1 VIIEKFSLKAQ
12 DAIERASRLA
22 VKKEHQFV
30 TPWHLLHGLLE
41 QEGSPAQRYLSEAEV
56 NLEVLGAKADGQLL
70 TQPKAKV
77 DSQQTSINR
86 EMEKVLIHAEEAA
99 TSMGD
104 KYIGINHIMLA
115 MLELEELMAALEEAG
130 TKKEVLVTILKQPP
144 KGGYQPGEGAP
155 GEFEYLDKYTTDLTE
170 RARQGGL
177 DPIIGRDEEIRQTIQ
192 ILSRRLKNNPII
204 IGEPGVGKT
213 AIVEGLA
220 QRIVGGDVPDNL
232 KDTVVLALDMGQ
244 LIAGAKYRGEFEER
258 FKRVLDEIAAAGNI
272 ITFIDEIHI
281 IVGAGA
287 SEGAM
292 DAANLLKPALSRG
305 EIHCVGAT
313 TLEEYRKHIEKDA
326 ALMRRFQIVMVE
338 EPTVDDTVS
347 ILRGVKEKYEVHHG
361 VRIQDIAVTAAAK
374 LSQRYITDRF
384 LPDKAID
391 LIDQTAATIRIALAS
406 KPEEID
412 KIDRQIVQ
420 LEIEA
425 RALADE
431 TDEQLKERLKLLEEE
446 LSELKVRSNEL
457 TEKWQKEKQAI
468 SEVQEANKAL
478 EEAKREMEQKVREED
493 FSRVAELQY
502 KVIPEC
508 EKVLEEY
515 GDIDISGSAFLR
527 EAIDDQDIAATV
539 SRWTGIP
546 VSKMLG
552 EERDRLLHLEDH
564 LRKRVV
570 GQDDAL
576 SAIAKAVRRSRSGLQ
591 DPNRPLG
598 SFLMLGPSGVG
609 KTELAKALAEFMFD
623 DERAL
628 IRIDMSEFMEK
639 HSVARLVGAPPGY
652 VGYDEGGVLTNSV
665 RRKPY
670 SVVLFD
676 EVEKGHPDVF
686 NLFLQLL
693 DDGRLTDS
701 QGRTVNYT
709 NTIIIMT
716 SNLGAEHIEPAETEE
731 DAQRMIQGI
740 MQAVRGHFRPEFLNR
755 LDDILVFSQLSPEVM
770 PIIVDIQLRKLRELL
785 QERQIQLEV
794 KEEAKLLLAEEGYNP
809 LYGARPLQRVIQARL
824 QDHLAEEIISGALQE
839 EQTVV
844 ITVVDGEFVFHTDGG
859 HESAATDQQVEPADV
874 DQPSP
879 EQEKD
884 DSSIED

>member
-1 VIIEKFSLKAQ
+1 MIIEKFSLKAQ

-22 VKKEHQFV
+22 VKKEHRFV
-30 TPWHLLHGLLE
+30 TPWHLLHGMLE
-41 QEGSPAQRYLSEAEV
+41 QEGSQAQRYLSEAEI
-56 NLEVLGAKADGQLL
+56 NLEVLSAKLDGQLL
-70 TQPKAKV
+70 TQPKAKA
-77 DSQQTSINR
+77 DSQQTPINR
-86 EMEKVLIHAEEAA
+86 DMEKVLINGEEAA

-115 MLELEELMAALEEAG
+115 MLESEEIMSALEEAG
-130 TKKEVLVTILKQPP
+130 TKKEVLVAILKQAV
-144 KGGYQPGEGAP
+144 KGGYKPGEAAP
-155 GEFEYLDKYTTDLTE
+155 GEFEYLEKYTTDLTA
-170 RARQGGL
+170 RARQGEL

-220 QRIVGGDVPDNL
+220 QRIVEGDVPDNL
-232 KDTVVLALDMGQ
+232 KDTAVLALDMGQ

-287 SEGAM
+287 SEGSM
-292 DAANLLKPALSRG
+292 DAANLIKPALSRG

-338 EPTVDDTVS
+338 EPSVDDTVS

-425 RALADE
+425 RALANE
-431 TDEQLKERLKLLEEE
+431 TDEKTRERLKVLEEE
-446 LSELKVRSNEL
+446 LSELKAKSNDL
-457 TEKWQKEKQAI
+457 TEKWHKEKRAI
-468 SEVQEANKAL
+468 TKVQEANKAL

-502 KVIPEC
+502 KIIPEC

-515 GDIDISGSAFLR
+515 GDIDISGSGFLR

-552 EERDRLLHLEDH
+552 EERDRILHLENH

-570 GQDDAL
+570 GQDEAL
-576 SAIAKAVRRSRSGLQ
+576 SAIAKAVRRSRGGLQ

-709 NTIIIMT
+709 NTIILMT

-794 KEEAKLLLAEEGYNP
+794 KEEAKTLLAEEGFNP
-809 LYGARPLQRVIQARL
+809 LYGARPLKRVIQARL
-824 QDHLAEEIISGALQE
+824 QDHLAEEIISGAIQE

-844 ITVVDGEFVFHTDGG
+844 VTVVDGEFVFHTDGAVVSSAKDEAAELTDMG
-859 HESAATDQQVEPADV
+859 EPLPAQES
-874 DQPSP
+874 
-879 EQEKD
+879 D
-884 DSSIED
+884 DSSNED

>member
-1 VIIEKFSLKAQ
+1 MIIEKFSLKAQ

-22 VKKEHQFV
+22 VKKEHQVV
-30 TPWHLLHGLLE
+30 TPWHLLHGMLE
-41 QEGSPAQRYLSEAEV
+41 QEGSPAERYLSEAEV

-70 TQPKAKV
+70 TQPKAKL
-77 DSQQTSINR
+77 DTQQTAINR
-86 EMEKVLIHAEEAA
+86 DMEKVFIHAEEAA

-115 MLELEELMAALEEAG
+115 MLEAAELMSALEEAG
-130 TKKEVLVTILKQPP
+130 IKKEVLVTILKQPP

-220 QRIVGGDVPDNL
+220 QRIVEGDVPDNL

-292 DAANLLKPALSRG
+292 DASNLIKPALSRG

-326 ALMRRFQIVMVE
+326 ALMRRFQIVLVE
-338 EPTVDDTVS
+338 EPSLDDTVS

-361 VRIQDIAVTAAAK
+361 VRIQDVAVTAAAK

-391 LIDQTAATIRIALAS
+391 LIDQTAATIRITLAS

-431 TDEQLKERLKLLEEE
+431 TDAQFKERLKLLEEE
-446 LSELKVRSNEL
+446 LSELKVKSSEL
-457 TEKWQKEKQAI
+457 TEKWEKEKQAI

-515 GDIDISGSAFLR
+515 GDIDISGSGFLR

-552 EERDRLLHLEDH
+552 EERDRLLKLEDH

-570 GQDDAL
+570 GQDNAL

-701 QGRTVNYT
+701 QSRVVNYT
-709 NTIIIMT
+709 NTIIMMT

-770 PIIVDIQLRKLRELL
+770 PIIVDIQLRKLQELL
-785 QERQIQLEV
+785 QERQIELEV
-794 KEEAKLLLAEEGYNP
+794 KEEAKQLLAEEGFNP
-809 LYGARPLQRVIQARL
+809 LYGARPLKRVIQARL
-824 QDHLAEEIISGALQE
+824 QDYLAEEIISGAIQE
-839 EQTVV
+839 DQTVV
-844 ITVVDGEFVFHTDGG
+844 VTAAEGEFVFHTDGG
-859 HESAATDQQVEPADV
+859 PESAATDQQVEPADV
-874 DQPSP
+874 DQPSV
-879 EQEKD
+879 EQKND
-884 DSSIED
+884 DSSLEG

>member
-1 VIIEKFSLKAQ
+1 MIIEKFSLKAQ

-30 TPWHLLHGLLE
+30 TPWHLLHGMLE

-56 NLEVLGAKADGQLL
+56 NLEILGAKADGQLL

-86 EMEKVLIHAEEAA
+86 EMEKVLIHAEEAGTA
-99 TSMGD
+99 MGD

-115 MLELEELMAALEEAG
+115 MLESEELMAALEEAG
-130 TKKEVLVTILKQPP
+130 TKKEALITILKQPP

-155 GEFEYLDKYTTDLTE
+155 GEFEYLDKYSTDLTE

-220 QRIVGGDVPDNL
+220 QRIVEGDVPDNL

-258 FKRVLDEIAAAGNI
+258 FKRVLDEITAAGNI
-272 ITFIDEIHI
+272 ITFIDEIHM

-338 EPTVDDTVS
+338 EPSIDDTVS

-431 TDEQLKERLKLLEEE
+431 TDEQFKERLKLLEEE
-446 LSELKVRSNEL
+446 LSGLKVKSNEL
-457 TEKWQKEKQAI
+457 TEKWEKEKQAI

-515 GDIDISGSAFLR
+515 GDIDISGSGFLR

-552 EERDRLLHLEDH
+552 EERDRLLKLEDH

-570 GQDDAL
+570 GQDNAL
-576 SAIAKAVRRSRSGLQ
+576 SAIAKAVRRSRGGLQ

-701 QGRTVNYT
+701 QGQVVNYT

-755 LDDILVFSQLSPEVM
+755 LDDILVFNQLAPEVM

-785 QERQIQLEV
+785 QERQIELDV

-809 LYGARPLQRVIQARL
+809 LYGARPLKRVIQARL

-839 EQTVV
+839 DQTVV
-844 ITVVDGEFVFHTDGG
+844 VTAVEGEFVFHTDGG
-859 HESAATDQQVEPADV
+859 PESAATDQQVEPADV

-879 EQEKD
+879 EQEEG
-884 DSSIED
+884 DSSLEG